1 MTVLQ
6 ITAVA
11 VVALIAAFVNLA
23 LYINSSRRVRELEA
37 RIRRMTGRGWRF

>member
-11 VVALIAAFVNLA
+11 VVALIAAFVNLG
-23 LYINSSRRVRELEA
+23 LYINASRKVRELEA
-37 RIRRMTGRGWRF
+37 RMYRMSNRGWKF